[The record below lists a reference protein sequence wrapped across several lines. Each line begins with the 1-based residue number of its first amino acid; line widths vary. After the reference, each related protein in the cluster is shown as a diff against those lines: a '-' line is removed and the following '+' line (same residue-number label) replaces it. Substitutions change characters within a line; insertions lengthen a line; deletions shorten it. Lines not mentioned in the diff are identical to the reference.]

1 MAELLKQYESEI
13 EQITLI
19 PSSGGRFELKI
30 NGKLIYSKLEIHR
43 HPNPGEIAEL
53 MDKVLREEL

>member
-1 MAELLKQYESEI
+1 MAELVKQYESEI

-19 PSSGGRFELKI
+19 PSTGGRFELKV
-30 NGKLIYSKLEIHR
+30 NGQLIYSKLETHR

-53 MDKVLREEL
+53 MDKFHREGL